1 MAKNTVEYYSSSL
14 GSGVINNAASEATL
28 REIVLAYNNMSGG
41 DNNIIGDTDDTIKA
55 TNKVLTSA
63 SKAFSSLAAGLVNTV
78 TAGKNFTSMLARG
91 EDKLSAYSKFLE
103 QDVIKKLPIVGDA
116 LGGFASIITTSISI
130 LESWNDDLKQAT
142 KYGATF
148 GNDMIEFKESA
159 LRMGL
164 GTDELINLIS
174 ENSEKIMAFGGGT
187 VTSGMRNFSRM
198 SEAMFME
205 NSAVSDILDKMG
217 YTSQQQN
224 ELLLDFNWSSRRGK
238 AFQEHEYNTT
248 SKQFLAYASQLDVY
262 TKLTGKSRVDR
273 LKAAAAAS
281 QDISYQLSVGKL
293 GDQQQ
298 IRMETALNGFAM
310 IFGADGAELFK
321 ARHLNVTTMNDTAL
335 ALSIALGPDFDKAI
349 GEIQRLAKTKDI
361 DPKVFDKAVNGM
373 LGDQLA
379 NAKGAVDRLN
389 PLLKAAAAGNE
400 QAKKTA
406 KALTPVMEYL
416 VRQGKLS
423 DDLRGQ
429 FIKQIEAIKK
439 EQKDA
444 DAFSDTLR
452 KFQRAVMRVQQS
464 FMKTLLPVF
473 KDLAKEFK
481 IAMIPEMIN
490 DFGKQLQTIARD
502 SLPYIK
508 NFFSNITSREGITMM
523 GDTFY
528 LMMDYLK
535 LQINYFIR
543 ASLQELAPD
552 LAIRF
557 AQRIGLIDDP
567 DKYKQKADKIG
578 TKITENL
585 RKTIQPGMKS
595 ATESDADTKDE
606 TIEPLKVN
614 AGGKN
619 YFIESLKRG
628 ASGYFQSLDSEFAA
642 SSSAEDVKRSDVI
655 EAILVERERRASI
668 GLTPLDPGPE
678 KFGGLSL
685 LEREALLNLIDMTHL
700 PGIGQGKKPLKR
712 VLSDPDLFE
721 RTKARNFPIFEQ
733 LKQRPEYK
741 SELERLRIEYP
752 NTYLGMNTGTL
763 GKFGS
768 LFANFGKGTRA
779 TLHGKEAIVTPKQ
792 LQNVI
797 GAGTQISV
805 RDVVNRLNNNIS
817 LMISVAKEDVR
828 LERSK
833 LMAMT

>member
-164 GTDELINLIS
+164 GTDELINLIA

-452 KFQRAVMRVQQS
+452 KFQRAVMKVQQS
-464 FMKTLLPVF
+464 FMKTLMPVF

-523 GDTFY
+523 GDTFM
-528 LMMDYLK
+528 LMMRWLK
-535 LQINYFIR
+535 LQMNYFIR

-552 LAIRF
+552 LAVKF
-557 AQRIGLIDDP
+557 AQRFGWIDDP
-567 DKYKQKADKIG
+567 DKYKAQADKIE
-578 TKITENL
+578 KQI
-585 RKTIQPGMKS
+585 KTNVRSTIEPGMKS
-595 ATESDADTKDE
+595 AVEDTKDE

-614 AGGKN
+614 DAGKN
-619 YFIESLKRG
+619 YFIENLKRG
-628 ASGYFQSLDSEFAA
+628 ASGYFQYLDSEYAA
-642 SSSAEDVKRSDVI
+642 SSSAEDVKSPDVI
-655 EAILVERERRASI
+655 KAILAERERRASI
-668 GLTPLDPGPE
+668 GLSPLDLGPE

-685 LEREALLNLIDMTHL
+685 LEREALLNLIDMKNL
-700 PGIGQGKKPLKR
+700 PGIGQGKQPLKR

-721 RTKARNFPIFEQ
+721 RTKAKNFPIIER

-763 GKFGS
+763 GRFGS

-779 TLHGKEAIVTPKQ
+779 TLHGKEAIVTPSQ
-792 LQNVI
+792 LQKVI

>member
-28 REIVLAYNNMSGG
+28 REMVSAYNNMSGG
-41 DNNIIGDTDDTIKA
+41 GNNDIISDTDDNIKA

-103 QDVIKKLPIVGDA
+103 QDVIKKLPVVGDA

-148 GNDMIEFKESA
+148 GNDMLEFKETA

-164 GTDELINLIS
+164 GTDELISLIS
-174 ENSEKIMAFGGGT
+174 ENSEKIVAFGGGT
-187 VTSGMRNFSRM
+187 VTSGLRNFSKM

-205 NSAVSDILDKMG
+205 NSEVSDILDRMG

-238 AFQEHEYNTT
+238 AFQQKEYDAT
-248 SKQFLAYASQLDVY
+248 SKDFLAYAGQLDVY

-273 LKAAAAAS
+273 IKAAAAAS

-293 GDQQQ
+293 GDKEQV
-298 IRMETALNGFAM
+298 RMETALNGFAM
-310 IFGADGAELFK
+310 IFGAEGAELFK

-335 ALSIALGPDFDKAI
+335 ALSIALGPEFDKAL

-361 DPKVFDKAVNGM
+361 DPEVFNNTINTI

-379 NAKGAVDRLN
+379 NAKGAVNRLN
-389 PLLKAAAAGNE
+389 PLLRAAASGNE
-400 QAKKTA
+400 QAKRTA

-423 DDLRGQ
+423 DDVRGQ
-429 FIKQIEAIKK
+429 FIKQIDAIKK
-439 EQKDA
+439 EQKDS
-444 DAFSDTLR
+444 DAFADVLR
-452 KFQRAVMRVQQS
+452 KFQRAVMRVHHS
-464 FMKTLLPVF
+464 FLKTLFPVF

-481 IAMIPEMIN
+481 IAMVPQMIN
-490 DFGKQLQTIARD
+490 DFGKYLQEIARD

-508 NFFSNITSREGITMM
+508 NFISNITTPEGMTLM
-523 GDTFY
+523 GEVFTDMFTGMKFY
-528 LMMDYLK
+528 LRGLVVEAFQNKVLPDWAAESLRRWGVISDPGRLK
-535 LQINYFIR
+535 GAGTEFMKRGMNKGR
-543 ASLQELAPD
+543 ALFNPGMNTDNVD
-552 LAIRF
+552 LSMKSVTVNGKTHYISDFMR
-557 AQRIGLIDDP
+557 G
-567 DKYKQKADKIG
+567 ADGFYRGSTDIG
-578 TKITENL
+578 TSTE
-585 RKTIQPGMKS
+585 GMS
-595 ATESDADTKDE
+595 QIRDPR
-606 TIEPLKVN
+606 I
-614 AGGKN
+614 
-619 YFIESLKRG
+619 
-628 ASGYFQSLDSEFAA
+628 
-642 SSSAEDVKRSDVI
+642 I
-655 EAILVERERRASI
+655 EAIAQEREKQAVALGNKSFA
-668 GLTPLDPGPE
+668 GDPAQ
-678 KFGGLSL
+678 FGGLSL
-685 LEREALLNLIDMTHL
+685 LQREALIDYTTREIL
-700 PGIGQGKKPLKR
+700 GTRNANEWIAAL
-712 VLSDPDLFE
+712 LSDP
-721 RTKARNFPIFEQ
+721 TKYNEASIYDKNRINN
-733 LKQRPEYK
+733 L
-741 SELERLRIEYP
+741 LRDADIQKRIQEKREKYP
-752 NTYLGMNTGTL
+752 STYLGMNTGTL
-763 GKFGS
+763 GTLGS

-797 GAGTQISV
+797 GVGTQISV

>member
-41 DNNIIGDTDDTIKA
+41 DNNIIGDTDDIIKA

-164 GTDELINLIS
+164 GTDELINLIA

-452 KFQRAVMRVQQS
+452 KFQRAVMKVQQS
-464 FMKTLLPVF
+464 FMKTLMPVF

-523 GDTFY
+523 GDTFM
-528 LMMDYLK
+528 LMMRWLK
-535 LQINYFIR
+535 LQMNYFIR

-552 LAIRF
+552 LAVKF
-557 AQRIGLIDDP
+557 AQRFGWIDDP
-567 DKYKQKADKIG
+567 DKYKAQADKIE
-578 TKITENL
+578 KQI
-585 RKTIQPGMKS
+585 KTNVRSTIEPGMKS
-595 ATESDADTKDE
+595 AVEDTKDE

-614 AGGKN
+614 DAGKN
-619 YFIESLKRG
+619 YFIENLKRG
-628 ASGYFQSLDSEFAA
+628 ASGYFQYLDSEYAA
-642 SSSAEDVKRSDVI
+642 SSSAEDVKSPDVI
-655 EAILVERERRASI
+655 KEILAERERRASI
-668 GLTPLDPGPE
+668 GLSPLDLGPE

-685 LEREALLNLIDMTHL
+685 LEREALLNLIDMKNL
-700 PGIGQGKKPLKR
+700 PGIGQGKQPLKR

-721 RTKARNFPIFEQ
+721 RTKAKNFPIIER

-763 GKFGS
+763 GRFGS

-792 LQNVI
+792 LQSVI

-805 RDVVNRLNNNIS
+805 RDVVNRLNNNIN

>member
-1 MAKNTVEYYSSSL
+1 
-14 GSGVINNAASEATL
+14 
-28 REIVLAYNNMSGG
+28 
-41 DNNIIGDTDDTIKA
+41 
-55 TNKVLTSA
+55 
-63 SKAFSSLAAGLVNTV
+63 
-78 TAGKNFTSMLARG
+78 
-91 EDKLSAYSKFLE
+91 
-103 QDVIKKLPIVGDA
+103 
-116 LGGFASIITTSISI
+116 
-130 LESWNDDLKQAT
+130 
-142 KYGATF
+142 
-148 GNDMIEFKESA
+148 
-159 LRMGL
+159 
-164 GTDELINLIS
+164 
-174 ENSEKIMAFGGGT
+174 
-187 VTSGMRNFSRM
+187 
-198 SEAMFME
+198 
-205 NSAVSDILDKMG
+205 MG

-452 KFQRAVMRVQQS
+452 KFQRAVMKVQQS
-464 FMKTLLPVF
+464 FMKTLMPVF

-523 GDTFY
+523 GDTFM
-528 LMMDYLK
+528 LMMRWLK
-535 LQINYFIR
+535 LQMNYFIR

-552 LAIRF
+552 LAVKF
-557 AQRIGLIDDP
+557 AQRFGWIDDP
-567 DKYKQKADKIG
+567 DKYKAQADKIEKQI
-578 TKITENL
+578 KI
-585 RKTIQPGMKS
+585 
-595 ATESDADTKDE
+595 
-606 TIEPLKVN
+606 
-614 AGGKN
+614 
-619 YFIESLKRG
+619 
-628 ASGYFQSLDSEFAA
+628 
-642 SSSAEDVKRSDVI
+642 
-655 EAILVERERRASI
+655 
-668 GLTPLDPGPE
+668 
-678 KFGGLSL
+678 
-685 LEREALLNLIDMTHL
+685 
-700 PGIGQGKKPLKR
+700 
-712 VLSDPDLFE
+712 
-721 RTKARNFPIFEQ
+721 
-733 LKQRPEYK
+733 
-741 SELERLRIEYP
+741 
-752 NTYLGMNTGTL
+752 
-763 GKFGS
+763 
-768 LFANFGKGTRA
+768 
-779 TLHGKEAIVTPKQ
+779 
-792 LQNVI
+792 
-797 GAGTQISV
+797 
-805 RDVVNRLNNNIS
+805 
-817 LMISVAKEDVR
+817 
-828 LERSK
+828 
-833 LMAMT
+833 

>member
-164 GTDELINLIS
+164 GTDELINLIA

-452 KFQRAVMRVQQS
+452 KFQRAVMKVQQS
-464 FMKTLLPVF
+464 FMKTLMPVF

-523 GDTFY
+523 GDTFM
-528 LMMDYLK
+528 LMMRWLK
-535 LQINYFIR
+535 LQMNYFIR

-552 LAIRF
+552 LAVKF
-557 AQRIGLIDDP
+557 AQRFGWIDDP
-567 DKYKQKADKIG
+567 DKYKAQADKIE
-578 TKITENL
+578 KQI
-585 RKTIQPGMKS
+585 KTNVRSTIEPGMKS
-595 ATESDADTKDE
+595 AVEDTKDE

-614 AGGKN
+614 DAGKN
-619 YFIESLKRG
+619 YFIENLKRG
-628 ASGYFQSLDSEFAA
+628 ASGYFQYLDSEYAA
-642 SSSAEDVKRSDVI
+642 SSSAEDVKSPDVI
-655 EAILVERERRASI
+655 KAILAERERRASI
-668 GLTPLDPGPE
+668 GLSPLDLGPE

-685 LEREALLNLIDMTHL
+685 LEREALLNLIDMKNL
-700 PGIGQGKKPLKR
+700 PGIGQGKQPLKR

-721 RTKARNFPIFEQ
+721 RTKAKNFPIIER

-763 GKFGS
+763 GRFGS

-792 LQNVI
+792 LQSVI

-805 RDVVNRLNNNIS
+805 RDVVNRLNNNIN

>member
-41 DNNIIGDTDDTIKA
+41 DNNTISDTDDTIKA

-91 EDKLSAYSKFLE
+91 EDKLSAYSRFLE
-103 QDVIKKLPIVGDA
+103 QDVIKKLPVVGDA

-148 GNDMIEFKESA
+148 GNDMFEFKESA

-164 GTDELINLIS
+164 STDELISLIA
-174 ENSEKIMAFGGGT
+174 ENSEKIVAFGGGT

-198 SEAMFME
+198 SEVMFME
-205 NSAVSDILDKMG
+205 NSAVSDILDRMG
-217 YTSQQQN
+217 YSSQQQN

-238 AFQEHEYNTT
+238 AFQEHEFNTT

-273 LKAAAAAS
+273 MKAAAAAS

-310 IFGADGAELFK
+310 IFGAEGAELFK

-335 ALSIALGPDFDKAI
+335 ALSIALGPDFDKAL

-361 DPKVFDKAVNGM
+361 NPDVFNKAVNSM

-379 NAKGAVDRLN
+379 NAKRAVDRLN

-400 QAKKTA
+400 QAKKTT

-423 DDLRGQ
+423 DDVRGQ
-429 FIKQIEAIKK
+429 FIKQIEAIKN

-444 DAFSDTLR
+444 DAFADVLR
-452 KFQRAVMRVQQS
+452 KFQRAVMKVHLS
-464 FMKTLLPVF
+464 FMRTLLPVF

-481 IAMIPEMIN
+481 IAMIPQMIN
-490 DFGKQLQTIARD
+490 DFGKQLQIIARD
-502 SLPYIK
+502 SLPYIQ
-508 NFFSNITSREGITMM
+508 NFFANITSPEGITMM
-523 GDTFY
+523 GDTFF
-528 LMMDYLK
+528 LMMDWLK
-535 LQINYFIR
+535 YQINYFIR
-543 ASLQELAPD
+543 SSLEDLAPD
-552 LAIRF
+552 LAVRIAKRF
-557 AQRIGLIDDP
+557 GWIEDSK
-567 DKYKQKADKIG
+567 KYKERAEKTGEQIQK
-578 TKITENL
+578 NL
-585 RKTIQPGMKS
+585 RSTIEPGMKS
-595 ATESDADTKDE
+595 VTESGTNTQDT
-606 TIEPLKVN
+606 TAEPLKIATN
-614 AGGKN
+614 DKN

-628 ASGYFQSLDSEFAA
+628 ASGHFQYLDSEFAA
-642 SSSAEDVKRSDVI
+642 SSSASDVKDPGVI
-655 EAILVERERRASI
+655 EKILAERELRAKD
-668 GLTPLDPGPE
+668 GKAPLDPGPE

-685 LEREALLNLIDMTHL
+685 LEREALLNVIDMNL
-700 PGIGQGKKPLKR
+700 PGVGMSYFPLKR
-712 VLSDPDLFE
+712 VISDPALFE
-721 RTKARNFPIFEQ
+721 TAGARNSYRINQ
-733 LKQRPEYK
+733 LKKRPEYE
-741 SELERLRIEYP
+741 SELQRLRIEFP

-763 GKFGS
+763 GRFGS

-792 LQNVI
+792 LQSVI

-805 RDVVNRLNNNIS
+805 RDVVNRLNTNIN